1 MRDPRQQN
9 MPTTLQ
15 AVGATFSLQVK
26 LLIPVLLVLDKIS
39 KYFLELCVVYVL
51 VGEFIEIV

>member
-1 MRDPRQQN
+1 